1 MRKSFSPQPAKPL
14 VGLVS
19 TYIEHFTYLG
29 LLVVLILCGL
39 GLPVPEDA
47 VLLTGGYLAHRG
59 LVQYPVALVVSFV
72 GVITGDCSLFFLG
85 RRFGTGLLRY
95 FGLAHPNSRK
105 SIVRMRKF
113 MDRHGHR
120 AVFYARFLAGLRAVV
135 YLSAGSLGVPIS
147 RFLMYDLLGALIS
160 VPLVVSLGYLFGSEI
175 ERILH
180 YIGGIQKALLIIA
193 GLSVLI
199 LLTRMLVL
207 TKPASTAGKGP
218 QPEME

>member
-1 MRKSFSPQPAKPL
+1 M
-14 VGLVS
+14 VGIVS
-19 TYIEHFTYLG
+19 TYLEHFTYLG
-29 LLVVLILCGL
+29 LLIVLILCGL

-47 VLLTGGYLAHRG
+47 VLLTGGFLAHRG
-59 LVQYPVALVVSFV
+59 LVQYPVALAVSFV

-105 SIVRMRKF
+105 SIVWMRKF

-120 AVFYARFLAGLRAVV
+120 AVFYGRFLAGLRALV

-160 VPLVVSLGYLFGSEI
+160 VPLVVSLGYLFGPEI

-180 YIGGIQKALLIIA
+180 YLGGIQKALLIIA

-199 LLTRMLVL
+199 WLTRMLVL
-207 TKPASTAGKGP
+207 TKPPSARQKGP